1 MRRGLTKSTKE
12 SRSEQSKLKALVVNK
27 RLIRNN
33 WAGSQ
38 LRLPQP
44 ESSRPTDLLR
54 PWHRVRR
61 RARQRSRLGL
71 KELMVVETAVHPSGD
86 LRCFG
91 TEGWPATLY
100 ENNDNDSS

>member
-44 ESSRPTDLLR
+44 ESPRPTDLLR

-61 RARQRSRLGL
+61 PARQRSRLGL
-71 KELMVVETAVHPSGD
+71 NELIVVEPAVHLSGD
-86 LRCFG
+86 LRCIG
-91 TEGWPATLY
+91 TEGWPAPVY
-100 ENNDNDSS
+100 DDN